1 MRQYFNEF
9 NATNE
14 QEIGR
19 AMLDGVSALRESLG
33 QIEDSSVVVFS
44 ISENRQL
51 RRSQKY
57 RRTPEGLVRNDNS
70 IPARNSSFT
79 NQRVDFEHACYL
91 GYILSYRLTATPP
104 AHCSRHELSCRC
116 SWGYCIP
123 AVSSMSAAAEAAG
136 YWHSEKTEYWNYWE

>member
-14 QEIGR
+14 QEIGQ

-51 RRSQKY
+51 PAF
-57 RRTPEGLVRNDNS
+57 TEVPADPEGLVRNDNS
-70 IPARNSSFT
+70 IPPGIAR
-79 NQRVDFEHACYL
+79 
-91 GYILSYRLTATPP
+91 
-104 AHCSRHELSCRC
+104 
-116 SWGYCIP
+116 
-123 AVSSMSAAAEAAG
+123 
-136 YWHSEKTEYWNYWE
+136 